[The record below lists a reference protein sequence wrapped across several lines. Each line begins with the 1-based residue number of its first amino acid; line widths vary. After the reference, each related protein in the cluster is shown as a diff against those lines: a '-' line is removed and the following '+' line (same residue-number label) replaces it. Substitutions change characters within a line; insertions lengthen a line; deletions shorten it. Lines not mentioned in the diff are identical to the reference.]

1 MGYRWEDNREDR
13 ALKLSKLRKKGAR
26 GPEKCYKEK
35 RTQAPSRLDNE
46 NGQMQSLE
54 DFYNAE
60 PSLTSSN
67 RQHSIYKFHIPSNH
81 KNYAFTDACV
91 KMFFLSHSI

>member
-1 MGYRWEDNREDR
+1 MRARWDRWEDNKEDR

-26 GPEKCYKEK
+26 GPKKCFIAK

-60 PSLTSSN
+60 LALTSSN
-67 RQHSIYKFHIPSNH
+67 GQHSIYKFHIPIENSII
-81 KNYAFTDACV
+81 KI
-91 KMFFLSHSI
+91 MHSYEK

>member
-13 ALKLSKLRKKGAR
+13 ALKLRKLRKKGAR
-26 GPEKCYKEK
+26 GPEKCYMTK

-67 RQHSIYKFHIPSNH
+67 GQHSIYKFHIPSDH
-81 KNYAFTDACV
+81 EI
-91 KMFFLSHSI
+91 MHSFEAR